1 MSSTLLFMCAVCLAL
16 ASFLQG
22 LTGFGFGLTAVALLP
37 LYLPVRDAQ
46 TLCTMVGVFV
56 TSMNVVAARSHYR
69 SEGILPL
76 LFGSCVGV
84 PLGYQFRSM
93 IPESSV
99 RPWLGAAICLM
110 VIWDAVG
117 RRLRKKS
124 DNGAEAPKPIAIAI
138 GVFSGWLTGAFN
150 IGGPPLVAYLY
161 ARPWPVQRVVAVLS
175 AIFLA
180 SGLVRLAV
188 IVADGRVSEPLMTAT
203 AVSLLPTLAAIAL
216 GQRCLSKVH
225 PEILRAGVSVVLFGL
240 GLMFLLSSP
249 GPD

>member
-1 MSSTLLFMCAVCLAL
+1 MSSTLLIVAACLAL

-22 LTGFGFGLTAVALLP
+22 LTGFGFGLTAMGLLP
-37 LYLPVRDAQ
+37 LYLPVTDAQ
-46 TLCTMVGVFV
+46 TLCTLVGVFV
-56 TSMNVVAARSHYR
+56 TSMNVAAAWKWYR

-76 LFGSCVGV
+76 LLGACAGV
-84 PLGYQFRSM
+84 PLGYQFRSL
-93 IPESSV
+93 IPEGSV
-99 RPWLGAAICLM
+99 KPWLGAAICLM
-110 VIWDAVG
+110 VVWDAVG
-117 RRLRKKS
+117 RRLRKKPE
-124 DNGAEAPKPIAIAI
+124 DGAEAPKAMAVAI

-188 IVADGRVSEPLMTAT
+188 IVADGRVTEPLMTAG
-203 AVSLLPTLAAIAL
+203 AVALLPTLAAIAL
-216 GQRCLSKVH
+216 GQKCLSKVH

-240 GLMFLLSSP
+240 GLMFLFSSP
-249 GPD
+249 GPG